1 MEPIRLIAMDMD
13 GTLLT
18 SSPRTIPPE
27 NIEALRMAASQG
39 VHLAIAS
46 GRLPDDAG
54 FFALD
59 ADLPMHIIALNGST
73 VMERPLGSILESH
86 YIDASTSLRILS
98 LLEEGQFCYSL
109 FSDHD
114 VIHCHSQGE
123 VIPLLGTHL
132 LRPGSRTR
140 LECDVS
146 LAFARHDRASK
157 FVITCEEHP
166 EQLLSLRRKLEAEA
180 PLAEVTSSWVNNIEI
195 NPIGVNKGSAL
206 TALAASLGIPMSQVM
221 AIGDNDNDISM
232 LRAAGYGVA
241 MGNATP
247 AALEA
252 AGWLTLPCQQF
263 GVAAAIRALVLGE
276 NVPGVRALN

>member
-18 SSPRTIPPE
+18 SHPRVIPSE
-27 NIEALRMAASQG
+27 NIEALRRAADAG
-39 VHLAIAS
+39 IHLAIAS

-59 ADLPMHIIALNGST
+59 AELPMHIIALNGSA
-73 VMERPLGSILESH
+73 VMEKPLGQIMERH
-86 YIDASTSLRILS
+86 YIDSQTALRILEM
-98 LLEEGQFCYSL
+98 LEERQFMYSL

-114 VIHCHSQGE
+114 VVHCHSQSD

-132 LRPGSRTR
+132 LRQGSRTR
-140 LECDVS
+140 LEREVS
-146 LAFARHDRASK
+146 QAYARHDRVSK
-157 FVITCEEHP
+157 FVVTCADDAERI
-166 EQLLSLRRKLEAEA
+166 QSLRRRLEAQE
-180 PLAEVTSSWVNNIEI
+180 PLVEVSSSWVDNIEI
-195 NPIGVNKGSAL
+195 NPLGVNKGSAL

-221 AIGDNDNDISM
+221 AIGDNDNDIPM

-247 AALEA
+247 AAREA
-252 AGWLTLPCQQF
+252 ANWLTLPCQEY
-263 GVAAAIRALVLGE
+263 GVAAAIRALALGE
-276 NVPGVRALN
+276 SVPGVERLA

>member
-13 GTLLT
+13 GTLLG
-18 SSPRTIPPE
+18 PKPDVIPPE
-27 NIEALRMAASQG
+27 NAAALRLAADKG

-59 ADLPMHIIALNGST
+59 ADLPMSIIALNGSA
-73 VMERPLGSILESH
+73 VMDHPLGSLLESH
-86 YIDASTSLRILS
+86 YIEPETALDILRM
-98 LLEEGQFCYSL
+98 LEEQQLTYSL

-114 VIHCHSQGE
+114 VVHCHGQEDIGL
-123 VIPLLGTHL
+123 LLGTYL
-132 LRPGSRTR
+132 TREGSRTR
-140 LECDVS
+140 ILRAVS
-146 LAFARHDRASK
+146 DAFARHNRVSK
-157 FVITCEEHP
+157 FVVTCEENP
-166 EQLLSLRRKLEAEA
+166 ELLLPLRRRLESGA
-180 PLAEVTSSWVNNIEI
+180 PLVEVTSSWVNNIEI
-195 NPIGVNKGSAL
+195 NPAGVNKGSAL

-247 AALEA
+247 SAMEA
-252 AGWLTLPCQQF
+252 ADWVTLPHQRC
-263 GVAAAIRALVLGE
+263 GVAAVIHALVLGE
-276 NVPGVRALN
+276 AVPGVRRLG

>member
-18 SSPRTIPPE
+18 SRPRVIPPE
-27 NIEALRMAASQG
+27 NIDALRRAAAAG

-59 ADLPMHIIALNGST
+59 AELPMSIIALNGST
-73 VMERPLGSILESH
+73 VMEQPLGEILESR
-86 YIDASTSLRILS
+86 YIEPQTALHILER
-98 LLEEGQFCYSL
+98 LEEGQFMYSL

-114 VIHCHSQGE
+114 VIHCHGQGD

-132 LRPGSRTR
+132 LRKGSRTR
-140 LECDVS
+140 LEHEVS
-146 LAFARHDRASK
+146 QAFARHDRVSK
-157 FVITCEEHP
+157 FVVISEEDGKL
-166 EQLLSLRRKLEAEA
+166 QALRRQLEKEA
-180 PLAEVTSSWVNNIEI
+180 PLAEITSSWINNIEI
-195 NPIGVNKGSAL
+195 NPAGVNKGSAL

-247 AALEA
+247 AARA
-252 AGWLTLPCQQF
+252 AANWLTLPCEEF
-263 GVAAAIRALVLGE
+263 GVAAAIRALALGE
-276 NVPGVRALN
+276 GIPGVRALE